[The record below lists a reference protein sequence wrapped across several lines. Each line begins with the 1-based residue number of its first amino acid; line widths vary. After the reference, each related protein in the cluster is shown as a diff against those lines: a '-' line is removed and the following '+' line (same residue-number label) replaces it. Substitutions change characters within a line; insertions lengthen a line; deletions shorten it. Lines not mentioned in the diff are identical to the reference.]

1 VITKEKSL
9 KKTLLL
15 MIFMAVAF
23 SVTVTGT
30 IVSVDFYLDYKKSL
44 KTNVVMIGDKLK
56 SDLERIYS
64 LGLSFKDMPG
74 FESDVK
80 KLVTDEKVLSYVMI
94 TDKEG
99 YVHITTVDAFKDK
112 GFNHQ
117 DGDRIRINGED
128 VINVA
133 LDVLGSDKTLAYRI
147 HLGLKESL
155 LNDKIYS
162 TFFTLI
168 VVCLMTVVFIFAIT
182 KTFIENRLIEPLL
195 ALKNGT
201 DKVAQGNLCVKV
213 ETVHHDEVG
222 MVTSNFSKM
231 VDEIREIVIGLK
243 QGTKQLVQVSDVVE
257 QLSHNVKDGSVKQLD
272 SASNILQLFKDIEDR
287 INLLKGKVNS
297 LNDFIELTTST
308 FLELSSSSEEIFK
321 TMEELLK
328 SVEKVEDSYKKI
340 NQINDRLDKGA
351 EALAKEV
358 ESILSFVSQM
368 DSAVKTTL
376 RTVSE
381 TSNIADKM
389 DTLARESKK
398 TLSDTIKSIGKIA
411 SASQEAKASFSMLK
425 NNISKINNI
434 LNVIEEIAEQTNM
447 LALNAAIIA
456 AQNEEGGSA
465 FSVVADEIKELSR
478 KTQSSTKEIA
488 DLIEVITEQTEK
500 VFSKIQE
507 NASDGEVAAAYSKE
521 IEQKISEIIELIG
534 KVTMG
539 VKEILKASNEQAQG
553 SSTLRNETEML
564 SALSN
569 ELKGLRDEGN
579 IGSRNLG
586 EMVDFISEVAGKV
599 GTAVKEQSES
609 IGGVKRSVID
619 LSGFAKDMLEH
630 IENEIKQFNTAKP
643 VLADIQK
650 LASNNSELSS
660 SLDDKLSELKQQ
672 IAKFKEVTQRFT
684 VEE

>member
-1 VITKEKSL
+1 MIKKEKSL
-9 KKTLLL
+9 KKTLMI
-15 MIFMAVAF
+15 MIFIAVAF

-30 IVSVDFYLDYKKSL
+30 IVSVNFYLDYKKSL
-44 KTNVVMIGDKLK
+44 KTNVIKIGDKIK
-56 SDLERIYS
+56 ADLERIYS
-64 LGLSFKDMPG
+64 LGLSFKDLPG
-74 FESDVK
+74 FESDIK
-80 KLVTDEKVLSYVMI
+80 KLVADENVLSYIMV

-99 YVHITTVDAFKDK
+99 YVHVTTVDTFKEK
-112 GFNHQ
+112 GFKRQ

-128 VINVA
+128 VINIAVN
-133 LDVLGSDKTLAYRI
+133 VLGSDKTVAYQI

-182 KTFIENRLIEPLL
+182 KTFIENRLLGPLL
-195 ALKNGT
+195 VLKEGT
-201 DKVAQGNLCVKV
+201 DKIAKGNLTVKV
-213 ETVHHDEVG
+213 DTIHHDEVG
-222 MVTSNFSKM
+222 IVTSNFSKM
-231 VDEIREIVIGLK
+231 VEEIREIVIGLK
-243 QGTKQLVQVSDVVE
+243 EGTKQLLQVSDVVE
-257 QLSHNVKDGSVKQLD
+257 QLSHNVKDGSLGQLN
-272 SASNILQLFKDIEDR
+272 SASQILQLFNDIEDR
-287 INLLKGKVNS
+287 INTLKGKVNS

-328 SVEKVEDSYKKI
+328 SVEKVDDSYKKI
-340 NQINDRLDKGA
+340 NQINDKLDKGA
-351 EALAKEV
+351 DALSVEV
-358 ESILSFVSQM
+358 QNILSFVSQM
-368 DSAVKTTL
+368 DSSVKTTL
-376 RTVSE
+376 KTVSE

-398 TLSDTIKSIGKIA
+398 TLSGTIKSIDKIA
-411 SASQEAKASFSMLK
+411 FASQDAKASFSILK
-425 NNISKINNI
+425 NNIGKINSI
-434 LNVIEEIAEQTNM
+434 LSVIEEVAEQTNM

-488 DLIEVITEQTEK
+488 DLIGIITEQTEK

-507 NASDGEVAAAYSKE
+507 NANDGEVASAYSKE
-521 IEQKISEIIELIG
+521 IEQKISEIIDLIA
-534 KVTMG
+534 KVTVG

-553 SSTLRNETEML
+553 SSTLRNEAETL

-569 ELKGLRDEGN
+569 ELKNLRDEGK

-599 GTAVKEQSES
+599 GAAVKEQTES
-609 IGGVKRSVID
+609 IGSLKHSVVD
-619 LSGFAKDMLEH
+619 LSGFSKDMLEH
-630 IENEIKQFNTAKP
+630 IENEIKQFNIAKP

-650 LASNNSELSS
+650 LATHNSELART
-660 SLDDKLSELKQQ
+660 LDDKLSELKQQ
-672 IAKFKEVTQRFT
+672 IARFKEVTQRFI

>member
-1 VITKEKSL
+1 MIKKEKSL

-15 MIFMAVAF
+15 MIFTAVAF
-23 SVTVTGT
+23 SVTLTGT
-30 IVSVDFYLDYKKSL
+30 IVSVNFYLDYKKSL
-44 KTNVVMIGDKLK
+44 KTNVIKIGDKIK
-56 SDLERIYS
+56 ADLERIYS
-64 LGLSFKDMPG
+64 LGLSFKDLPG
-74 FESDVK
+74 FESDIK
-80 KLVTDEKVLSYVMI
+80 KLVADENVLSYVMI

-99 YVHITTVDAFKDK
+99 YVHVTTVDAFKEK
-112 GFNHQ
+112 GFKRQ
-117 DGDRIRINGED
+117 DGDRIRINGQD
-128 VINVA
+128 VINIAV
-133 LDVLGSDKTLAYRI
+133 DVLGSDKSVAYRI

-168 VVCLMTVVFIFAIT
+168 VICLMTVVFIFVIT

-195 ALKNGT
+195 SLKEGT
-201 DKVAQGNLCVKV
+201 DKIAKGNLTVKV

-231 VDEIREIVIGLK
+231 VEEIREIVIGLK
-243 QGTKQLVQVSDVVE
+243 EGTKQLMQVNDVVE
-257 QLSHNVKDGSVKQLD
+257 QLSHNVKDGSLGQLN
-272 SASNILQLFKDIEDR
+272 SASQILQLFKDIEDR
-287 INLLKGKVNS
+287 INTLKGKVNS

-328 SVEKVEDSYKKI
+328 SVEKVDDSYKKI
-340 NQINDRLDKGA
+340 NQINDKLDKGA
-351 EALAKEV
+351 DALAMEV
-358 ESILSFVSQM
+358 QNILSFVSQM

-376 RTVSE
+376 KTVSE

-398 TLSDTIKSIGKIA
+398 TLSGTIKSIDKIA
-411 SASQEAKASFSMLK
+411 FASQEAKSSFSMLK
-425 NNISKINNI
+425 NSIGKINNI
-434 LNVIEEIAEQTNM
+434 LNVIEEVAEQTNM

-465 FSVVADEIKELSR
+465 FSVVADEIKELSK

-488 DLIEVITEQTEK
+488 DLIGIITEQTEK

-507 NASDGEVAAAYSKE
+507 NANDGEVASVYSKE

-534 KVTMG
+534 NVAIG

-553 SSTLRNETEML
+553 SSTLRDEAETL

-569 ELKGLRDEGN
+569 ELKNLRDEGK

-599 GTAVKEQSES
+599 GTAVKEQTES
-609 IGGVKRSVID
+609 ITSMKHSVVD
-619 LSGFAKDMLEH
+619 LSGFSKDMLEH
-630 IENEIKQFNTAKP
+630 IENEIKQFNIAKP

-650 LASNNSELSS
+650 LATHNSELAS

-684 VEE
+684 VE